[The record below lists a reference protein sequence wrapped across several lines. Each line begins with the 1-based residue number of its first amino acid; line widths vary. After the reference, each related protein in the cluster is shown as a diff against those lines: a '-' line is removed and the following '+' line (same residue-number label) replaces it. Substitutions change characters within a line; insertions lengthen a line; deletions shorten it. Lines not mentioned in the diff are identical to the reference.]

1 MEEGGLLCGC
11 GVGGWAG
18 TIFSVVWRGGG
29 LGWSVW
35 AERRWRGELS
45 PMGSGVWA
53 VRQLKSKLSPM
64 ESDEEIMKFVKLG
77 ETDK

>member
-1 MEEGGLLCGC
+1 M
-11 GVGGWAG
+11 
-18 TIFSVVWRGGG
+18 
-29 LGWSVW
+29 GWSVW

-45 PMGSGVWA
+45 PMGLGVWA
-53 VRQLKSKLSPM
+53 EEQLKGKLSPM